1 MVRSFNGPRRF
12 RLRSSLLFLAV
23 AGGLS
28 VALHASGPTFWTIA
42 TSAEFLRGTSEGVY
56 VSLDGVVTP
65 GPQLENRLTSAPA
78 QVWGLTQSADGT
90 LWAGTGGDGRVIRVR
105 PGQKEET
112 VFDAEET
119 NVFALAVSGSRTY
132 VATSPD
138 GRVYVIDGTNPA
150 KPFFDPE
157 EKYIWALAVDPAGRL
172 WVGAGN
178 PAVIYRVD
186 AGGASRTIYKP
197 PAAHVVSLVADPK
210 GRMLAG
216 TESPGRL
223 YRFEADDRPFVL
235 LDSGVTELRAAA
247 VAQDG
252 TIFAAAVSRG
262 DESAAASGETTSVAV
277 STPPPPATGGATTTS
292 TSTNRRS
299 VIYRIDANG
308 TWEPFWETND
318 IAYDVATTDD
328 GGALVATG
336 PEGRLYK
343 VSRTRDVMLL
353 TGVDA
358 KQITRFAGPVR
369 PGGRP
374 TAFATANPGRVIAV
388 GANDQSP
395 ATYISSVRDTKS
407 VATWGLIRWEGS
419 GGGIALFSRSGNT
432 EKPDD
437 SWSDWAGP
445 YSRGE
450 GEAIKSPTARF
461 LQWKAVLT
469 RAGSTPAPRLTSVTV
484 AYLPRNSRPTVSTLT
499 VHPPGVVFQR
509 PFSSDD
515 GAIAGLDDLTAEAR
529 RPPGDSG
536 PPPPPPGRRMYQKGL
551 QTLVW
556 KAEDADGDRLIYS
569 LQYRRE
575 GEQTWQ
581 DLRSGLTDAIFVWDT
596 TTVAD
601 GRYIVRLSASD
612 SPSNAEDRKLSGERD
627 SDPITVDN
635 TPPVI
640 TTEIARGPLR
650 LIVRVKDAQ
659 SPILKVEYSRGGGSW
674 QLVFP
679 ADGLADSPEE
689 RYEIPLANEAEASRL
704 VIRATDLLQNVTSQ
718 VVGR

>member
-1 MVRSFNGPRRF
+1 M
-12 RLRSSLLFLAV
+12 RLSLVLPVV
-23 AGGLS
+23 AAALCA
-28 VALHASGPTFWTIA
+28 ALHASGPTFWTIA
-42 TSAEFLRGTSEGVY
+42 SSAEFLRGTSEGVY
-56 VSLDGVVTP
+56 ISLDGVITP
-65 GPQLENRLTSAPA
+65 GPQLQNRLTSAPA
-78 QVWGLTQSADGT
+78 QIWSLAQAADGT
-90 LWAGTGGDGRVIRVR
+90 LWAGTGGDGRVIRIR
-105 PGQKEET
+105 PGQKEEP
-112 VFDAEET
+112 VFDSEET
-119 NVFALAVSGSRTY
+119 NVFAIAVSGSRTY

-138 GRVYVIDGTNPA
+138 GRVYVIDGTSPA

-157 EKYIWALAVDPAGRL
+157 EKYIWALSVDGTGRL

-186 AGGASRTIYKP
+186 PGGASRTIYKP
-197 PAAHVVSLVADPK
+197 PAAHVVSLVADGK

-235 LDSGVTELRAAA
+235 LDSGVTELRSAT

-252 TIFAAAVSRG
+252 TIFAVAVSRG
-262 DESAAASGETTSVAV
+262 DESAPASGETTSIAV
-277 STPPPPATGGATTTS
+277 STPPPPATGGATTPATP
-292 TSTNRRS
+292 TNRRS
-299 VIYRIDANG
+299 VLYRIDSSG
-308 TWEPFWETND
+308 TWEPLWDTND
-318 IAYDVATTDD
+318 IAYDVAATDD

-336 PEGRLYK
+336 PEGRLYR

-358 KQITRFAGPVR
+358 KQITRFAGPIR

-374 TAFATANPGRVIAV
+374 SAFATANPGRVVGV
-388 GANDQSP
+388 GADDQSP

-407 VATWGLIRWEGS
+407 VAIWGLIRWEGS
-419 GGGIALFSRSGNT
+419 GGITLFSRSGNT

-437 SWSDWAGP
+437 SWSDWSGP
-445 YSRGE
+445 YSRRDGDS
-450 GEAIKSPTARF
+450 IRSPTARF

-469 RAGSTPAPRLTSVTV
+469 RAGSAAAPRLTSVTV
-484 AYLPRNSRPTVSTLT
+484 AYLPRNSRPSVTSLT

-556 KAEDADGDRLIYS
+556 KAEDADGDRLVYS

-612 SPSNAEDRKLSGERD
+612 SPSNAEDRRLTGEKD

-635 TPPVI
+635 TPPAI
-640 TTEIARGPLR
+640 TTEIARGASGTR

-659 SPILKVEYSRGGGSW
+659 SPIQKVEYSLGGGSW

-689 RYEIPLANEAEASRL
+689 RYEIPLASEADAARI

-718 VVGR
+718 GVGR